1 MLLPGRAFPVTE
13 TLQGELVGGDRGHGQ
28 VSFDRCCT
36 FRRQCGYS
44 ALPVG
49 QLYCTGTCF
58 SEQAFKFRITP
69 GLLLGG
75 LIFSALM
82 GAAGGLLPA
91 IRAARIPVARAL
103 REI

>member
-49 QLYCTGTCF
+49 QLYCAGTCS
-58 SEQAFKFRITP
+58 SEQAFNCLNKRDALFRSAP
-69 GLLLGG
+69 SGG
-75 LIFSALM
+75 DGFFREAILSFISWDGS
-82 GAAGGLLPA
+82 GAGPS
-91 IRAARIPVARAL
+91 
-103 REI
+103 